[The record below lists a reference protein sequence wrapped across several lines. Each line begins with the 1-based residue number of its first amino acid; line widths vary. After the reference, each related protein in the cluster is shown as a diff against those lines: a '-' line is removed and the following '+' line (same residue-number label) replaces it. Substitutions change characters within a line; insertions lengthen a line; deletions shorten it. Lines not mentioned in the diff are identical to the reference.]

1 VGGLAKYIQAHAQ
14 PLVRLPHCTS
24 NSLLPSLGSLFSSD
38 MEQLPNDQGK
48 RVRTANLLYLIV
60 VSVVLVPEGELIRL
74 ADSGI
79 NKMIHLLD
87 FL

>member
-1 VGGLAKYIQAHAQ
+1 
-14 PLVRLPHCTS
+14 
-24 NSLLPSLGSLFSSD
+24 